1 VLLDSE
7 GHVHLA
13 DFVCVTI
20 LECLTTGSLT
30 VPISSRMSRQTSDRE
45 SLSRASREHWLI

>member
-13 DFVCVTI
+13 DFVCCTTF
-20 LECLTTGSLT
+20 EYLTSWSLI

-45 SLSRASREHWLI
+45 SL